1 MRTPVNAATALL
13 LTALMLTSLFAIQQH
28 NPVEVLPE
36 DDLSFDEPLLTS
48 GRSAST
54 SLLAA
59 GSPVQE
65 MSDGGDHIESSCLME
80 AGLSAL
86 SSIEQL
92 LNLRVQKPSRQAL
105 LMPHVIG

>member
-59 GSPVQE
+59 GSGANRNLEITLKLFQME
-65 MSDGGDHIESSCLME
+65 DGL
-80 AGLSAL
+80 LAL
-86 SSIEQL
+86 NSIQL
-92 LNLRVQKPSRQAL
+92 
-105 LMPHVIG
+105 

>member
-48 GRSAST
+48 GRSSST
-54 SLLAA
+54 SILAA
-59 GSPVQE
+59 GSGANSE
-65 MSDGGDHIESSCLME
+65 FGDHIE
-80 AGLSAL
+80 AL
-86 SSIEQL
+86 PNGGWVVGSEFNSTL
-92 LNLRVQKPSRQAL
+92 TY
-105 LMPHVIG
+105 G

>member
-48 GRSAST
+48 GRSASNA
-54 SLLAA
+54 SCCW
-59 GSPVQE
+59 SPVQV
-65 MSDGGDHIESSCLME
+65 MSDFGDT
-80 AGLSAL
+80 
-86 SSIEQL
+86 
-92 LNLRVQKPSRQAL
+92 
-105 LMPHVIG
+105 